1 MLPDKERA
9 SEMAEMKSTEN
20 QGKKTDFSSQ
30 HEHLQS
36 MAQLINIIS
45 PSTSLIKVGILLAIR
60 CEECCSII
68 KNHIHPG
75 TNV

>member
-1 MLPDKERA
+1 
-9 SEMAEMKSTEN
+9 MAEMKSTEN

-68 KNHIHPG
+68 KIHIHP
-75 TNV
+75 

>member
-1 MLPDKERA
+1 
-9 SEMAEMKSTEN
+9 MADSTEN

-36 MAQLINIIS
+36 AMAQLINIIS

-60 CEECCSII
+60 CEECC
-68 KNHIHPG
+68 
-75 TNV
+75 